1 MSASPPPPPAG
12 SLGGLPRPRFSPL
25 PLPRAPLGGILA
37 APAAGGPGINGIAAA
52 SKSLPGSVA
61 GWSAGLVSSPKR
73 RVFMSGSSLVCG
85 PRGSGRTRAG
95 LRHEAAPRWASG
107 ARCQWAWSGARTP
120 IYLRKGINADGN
132 RSSLIRCRCFRGRVG
147 ACAFQTWKRRAVGI
161 AGARPAKT

>member
-52 SKSLPGSVA
+52 SKSLPG
-61 GWSAGLVSSPKR
+61 LVGR
-73 RVFMSGSSLVCG
+73 WLVCWSG
-85 PRGSGRTRAG
+85 LEPEATSVYVRVEPRVWPTWQWENTGSPWASREGAGRVG

-107 ARCQWAWSGARTP
+107 AAVSG
-120 IYLRKGINADGN
+120 
-132 RSSLIRCRCFRGRVG
+132 RGAAHVRLSTYG
-147 ACAFQTWKRRAVGI
+147 RE
-161 AGARPAKT
+161 